1 MRGVVRIAWRNT
13 RRQGRRAVLLGGAI
27 AFGVMIIT
35 LLNAFTSGAVGNI
48 KDNFSYAVGGHI
60 FVTGTELT
68 DRHREV
74 GRIGDDFILRA
85 AVEETDPRIVSVH
98 RRSAAFATLIFGS
111 KVSSQRIEG
120 VDFAEETELS
130 RGLQVREGSVED
142 LSDPR
147 ALILPAS
154 TAERLGVMPG
164 ETVLVRLSTV
174 TGQQNVG
181 ELRVIAI
188 IEEVIGF
195 GASSAYASLVYLNEL
210 IGLDATEY
218 QMFNVFLHDMNH
230 IDEIADELYGA
241 LTVAGAPV
249 ERPLAEAAS
258 HTDFE
263 EEGMAVLGQMFG
275 QMPIKIAEEPW
286 DGTKFSLTTLNEL
299 MEPIVSAMSVLDAIA
314 RGIFVIVLVITG
326 VGILNTFRMIMIERT
341 REIGALRA
349 FGMQKG
355 TVRSIFLWEAGII
368 ALGGAVVGL
377 VLAGIVALIIS
388 SFTLTGADAASGLQ
402 GLEFFLDGG
411 RITFAVTPADLVTN
425 VVVLLVISLAAA
437 LLPANAAANLQPV
450 QALGSHY

>member
-1 MRGVVRIAWRNT
+1 MRGIVRIAWRNT

-68 DRHREV
+68 DSNREV
-74 GRIGDDFILRA
+74 GRIGDDYILRA
-85 AVEETDPRIVSVH
+85 AIDETDPRIVSVH
-98 RRSAAFATLIFGS
+98 RRSTAFATLIFGS
-111 KVSSQRIEG
+111 KVASQRIEG
-120 VDFAEETELS
+120 VDFAEETEIS
-130 RGLQVREGSVED
+130 RGLQVRDGSVED

-147 ALILPAS
+147 SLILPAS
-154 TAERLGVMPG
+154 AAERLGVMPG

-181 ELRVIAI
+181 EFRVIAI
-188 IEEVIGF
+188 IEEVMGF
-195 GASSAYASLVYLNEL
+195 GASAAYTSLAYLNEL

-218 QMFNVFLHDMNH
+218 QMFNVFLHDMKH
-230 IDEIADELYGA
+230 IDEIADELFGA
-241 LTVAGAPV
+241 LAVAGAPV
-249 ERPLAEAAS
+249 ERPLAEVTS
-258 HTDFE
+258 HAEFE
-263 EEGMAVLGQMFG
+263 EEGMVVLGQMFG
-275 QMPIKIAEEPW
+275 QVPIKIAEEPW
-286 DGTKFSLTTLNEL
+286 DGTKFSITTLNEM

-314 RGIFVIVLVITG
+314 RGIFVILLVITG

-368 ALGGAVVGL
+368 ALAGGVVGL
-377 VLAGIVALIIS
+377 VLAGIVALVIS
-388 SFTLTGADAASGLQ
+388 SFTFTGAETASGLQ

-425 VVVLLVISLAAA
+425 VFVLLVISLAAA

-450 QALGSHY
+450 EALGAHY